1 MTSRAFNLRG
11 TNGSG
16 KTFVARAL
24 IKETKAEPCEYTDKG
39 KIRSYMGKLH
49 SHEPDGHYEHPIIFL
64 GSYENQCGGCD
75 TIPSVNIVA
84 DMLRSYMRDPKMANG
99 LVFYE
104 GLMISH
110 MIGTVGAA
118 AREFGHDHVMGFL
131 STPLDVC
138 VARVRSRRVERGEL
152 SEFDPKNVVAD
163 HPRVSKARLN
173 AISQGFTVVD
183 VPYENAVGFTLGF
196 LRDQLSLTV

>member
-1 MTSRAFNLRG
+1 MTKALNLRG

-24 IKETKAEPCEYTDKG
+24 LAAIEGKALELTERG
-39 KIRSYMGKLH
+39 KVRSYMGHMLDSYGILKTVVV
-49 SHEPDGHYEHPIIFL
+49 Y
-64 GSYENQCGGCD
+64 GSYEANCGGCD

-84 DMLRSYMRDPKMANG
+84 DMIHRDMKDPRID

-118 AREFGHDHVMGFL
+118 AKCYNDNHTMVFL
-131 STPLDVC
+131 DTPLEVC
-138 VARVRSRRVERGEL
+138 IERVNNRRKNQGNTK
-152 SEFDPKNVVAD
+152 EFDPRNIVAD
-163 HPRVSKARLN
+163 HPRVIAARRN
-173 AISQGFTVVD
+173 ALAQGFKVVD
-183 VPYENAVGFTLGF
+183 VAYQTAVQSTLEIC
-196 LRDQLSLTV
+196 RDLISAA